1 MRFQAPRGTEDVLP
15 GESMRW
21 VRLEDTFRQICA
33 LYNYQEI
40 RTPTFEDTALFVR
53 LGESTD
59 IVHKEMYT
67 FLDRGQR
74 SISLKP
80 EGTAPAVRAYL
91 EHSLGSTGQVT
102 KLFYITPIFRY
113 DRPQKGRYRESHQTG
128 VELFGTASPDADV
141 EVIDLTARFYG
152 ELGIPQVRVKLNSI
166 GGKDCRARYREA
178 LLDFARPALA
188 DMPAEFRERCERSPL
203 RILDSKDEELR
214 KRIEGAPQIS
224 DFLEEDSRAHFEQ
237 VCERLRALNVDIELE
252 RRLVRGLD
260 YYTRT
265 VFEVH
270 SKSLGAQS
278 QLCGGGRYDNLVEE
292 CGGPPT
298 PAVGVAMGVERALI
312 ALNAQG
318 FQEPP
323 MVFAVCLTDRLDDFA
338 RIVKSLRDANISL
351 DTDPDRRSAKSQFRQ
366 ADRSGAS
373 LALAIGDQ
381 ELASGSATLKHLRG
395 GEEISASFDDLAATI
410 RRVIGVETA

>member
-1 MRFQAPRGTEDVLP
+1 
-15 GESMRW
+15 
-21 VRLEDTFRQICA
+21 
-33 LYNYQEI
+33 
-40 RTPTFEDTALFVR
+40 
-53 LGESTD
+53 
-59 IVHKEMYT
+59 
-67 FLDRGQR
+67 
-74 SISLKP
+74 
-80 EGTAPAVRAYL
+80 
-91 EHSLGSTGQVT
+91 
-102 KLFYITPIFRY
+102 
-113 DRPQKGRYRESHQTG
+113 
-128 VELFGTASPDADV
+128 
-141 EVIDLTARFYG
+141 
-152 ELGIPQVRVKLNSI
+152 
-166 GGKDCRARYREA
+166 
-178 LLDFARPALA
+178 LDFARPALA